1 MTKKR
6 GSGLN
11 LKDTR
16 VQKKCT
22 CSFLKI
28 NTEGGY
34 SYDEEE
40 LKHLEYL
47 EMIQKIDEAIQ
58 EGAKCPDKSVNFRSW
73 KHGCSQGQTRTGR
86 GDG

>member
-1 MTKKR
+1 M
-6 GSGLN
+6 
-11 LKDTR
+11 
-16 VQKKCT
+16 

-47 EMIQKIDEAIQ
+47 EKTQKIDEAIQ
-58 EGAKCPDKSVNFRSW
+58 EGAKCPGKSVNFRSW
-73 KHGCSQGQTRTGR
+73 KHGCSQGQTRRTGR